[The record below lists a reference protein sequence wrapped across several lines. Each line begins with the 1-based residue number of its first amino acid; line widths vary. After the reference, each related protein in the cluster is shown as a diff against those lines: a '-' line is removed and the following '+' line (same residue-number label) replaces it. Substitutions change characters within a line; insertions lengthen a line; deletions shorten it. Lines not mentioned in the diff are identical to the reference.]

1 MVCKIELKAELEKSL
16 AAGAMT
22 ERFAVLAEECVR
34 GWYSKQSCSGWS
46 HAVDEVVGE
55 FSVKLCRNWM
65 KLDPKRNPFAA
76 LVQMGRR
83 CGMDWQRKQ
92 NSRKKREMMSAE
104 G

>member
-1 MVCKIELKAELEKSL
+1 MVCKIELREELEKSL
-16 AAGAMT
+16 EAGAMT

-34 GWYSKQSCSGWS
+34 GWYSKQSCSGWA
-46 HAVDEVVGE
+46 HAVDEVLGE
-55 FSVKLCRNWM
+55 FRLKLCCNWT

-92 NSRKKREMMSAE
+92 DSRRRREEMAI
-104 G
+104 